1 MTDDRSDK
9 RRELVARLSD
19 AAAELDDL
27 HVVARDHAPFGS
39 GDLLSLA
46 DELQAMTA
54 RLHEHAGHLAVD
66 VVLHPAP
73 SLPAEA
79 APDPAV
85 APDAFDPLHAGCGSV
100 RYG

>member
-1 MTDDRSDK
+1 MTDEHSDK

-19 AAAELDDL
+19 AATELDDL
-27 HVVARDHAPFGS
+27 HLVAREHAPLGS
-39 GDLLSLA
+39 DDLLCLA

-73 SLPAEA
+73 SLPTETAMDLA
-79 APDPAV
+79 AG
-85 APDAFDPLHAGCGSV
+85 PDAVDPLRTGCGGV
-100 RYG
+100 RHG